1 MVTETEMFEST
12 NKNKLQML
20 MKKVKLLTVILI
32 ILMLEWQKLLQI
44 AKNIPKFHIRTQC
57 ILQLVSKD
65 LVYFAWVDLHVS

>member
-1 MVTETEMFEST
+1 MVTETEMFKST

-44 AKNIPKFHIRTQC
+44 AKNIPKFH
-57 ILQLVSKD
+57 LQT
-65 LVYFAWVDLHVS
+65 

>member
-32 ILMLEWQKLLQI
+32 ILMLE
-44 AKNIPKFHIRTQC
+44 
-57 ILQLVSKD
+57 
-65 LVYFAWVDLHVS
+65 